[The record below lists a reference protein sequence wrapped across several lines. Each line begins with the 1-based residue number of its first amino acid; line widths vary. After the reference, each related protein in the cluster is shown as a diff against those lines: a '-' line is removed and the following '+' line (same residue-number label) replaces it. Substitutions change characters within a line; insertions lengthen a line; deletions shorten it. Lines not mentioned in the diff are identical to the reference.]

1 MSSEGCSPC
10 SARPAPSRAP
20 SAPRYAARLGREYR
34 LPDLFSSGGITA
46 AHPNLLWS
54 LFLPFL
60 LAAALTLLGLL
71 TRLRTPVLL
80 AGVLA
85 LGFAV
90 LWAVRAA
97 QANGDSLTLAAD
109 GSGLRLGVAGAAGG
123 GVLLLLAAGIMAG
136 RVRRAPG
143 APARPR
149 TAPAAARLRGR
160 PRRGR
165 LAGARL
171 VRPHGGERYVRVE
184 PPRPVREPR
193 ARADHSPADHP
204 APGPLTGRRGGAR
217 AGPGA
222 QPRPCA
228 DCVPV
233 PSFASSAYTH
243 RSPLHA

>member
-1 MSSEGCSPC
+1 MVRNVLGGVLAVLGAAGAVASPF
-10 SARPAPSRAP
+10 RPW
-20 SAPRYAARLGREYR
+20 YAARLGREYR

-136 RVRRAPG
+136 RVRRAP
-143 APARPR
+143 AP
-149 TAPAAARLRGR
+149 
-160 PRRGR
+160 
-165 LAGARL
+165 
-171 VRPHGGERYVRVE
+171 
-184 PPRPVREPR
+184 
-193 ARADHSPADHP
+193 
-204 APGPLTGRRGGAR
+204 
-217 AGPGA
+217 
-222 QPRPCA
+222 
-228 DCVPV
+228 
-233 PSFASSAYTH
+233 
-243 RSPLHA
+243 